1 LILRGSFTIAR
12 MGERHED
19 RARDRPKGRLTQGR
33 AELELVT
40 VAEPAGSTLQG
51 ELLGQ
56 GAYLR
61 VLA

>member
-1 LILRGSFTIAR
+1 